1 MNERAMNE
9 AEPEVT
15 SPDHYQG
22 DGIEC
27 MDAMASCLNAVP
39 TQDMGISNAAVYWWG
54 CAFKYLWRWPLKHGD
69 QDLLKCMRCISYL
82 RDELAQS
89 QAREGSGNAGAQ
101 D

>member
-27 MDAMASCLNAVP
+27 MDAMASCLNAA
-39 TQDMGISNAAVYWWG
+39 QGFSHSNAAVYWWG
-54 CAFKYLWRWPLKHGD
+54 CAFKYLWRWPLKNGE
-69 QDLLKCMRCISYL
+69 QDLAKCAQCIGYL
-82 RDELAQS
+82 QEELDKEAP
-89 QAREGSGNAGAQ
+89 EVFGNAGAQ